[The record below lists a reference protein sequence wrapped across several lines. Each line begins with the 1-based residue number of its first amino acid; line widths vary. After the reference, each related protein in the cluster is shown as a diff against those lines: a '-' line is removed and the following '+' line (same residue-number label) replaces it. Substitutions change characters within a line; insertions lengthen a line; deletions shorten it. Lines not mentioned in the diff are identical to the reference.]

1 MVTPAKVC
9 IGKRNEETSAVPST
23 VVGSDDLDT
32 GSLRRRAARPAAAP
46 AHPPSRAAATKWGAT
61 GWATTRASSRGSF
74 VLSLSFN
81 SLLAHCWWLRLW

>member
-46 AHPPSRAAATKWGAT
+46 AHPPSRAAATKWGYDGVGDDA
-61 GWATTRASSRGSF
+61 REFQRF
-74 VLSLSFN
+74 V
-81 SLLAHCWWLRLW
+81 RPQR

>member
-23 VVGSDDLDT
+23 VVGSDDPDT

-46 AHPPSRAAATKWGAT
+46 AHPPSRAAATKWGCDGVGDDA
-61 GWATTRASSRGSF
+61 REFQRF
-74 VLSLSFN
+74 V
-81 SLLAHCWWLRLW
+81 RPQR